1 MSKVNA
7 LFLKNCFKSALLKF
21 IKQKLRLSMILIFK
35 MPNIK
40 FKNRRTLPVNEQPTG
55 NLIDLLHVV

>member
-1 MSKVNA
+1 
-7 LFLKNCFKSALLKF
+7 
-21 IKQKLRLSMILIFK
+21 MILIFK